1 MVLVSES
8 VASHH
13 EWSKGAIA
21 RVTAAGRREYALFLA
36 ATALIVA
43 HILNDEFLSR
53 EPGTSAGDHVLGAAV
68 PIVVALLT
76 AIFYPTVRGGVRG
89 WIAILFGILALTRA
103 VVALLEAS
111 SVGLSGDD
119 YTGILLLPAGTVLIA
134 VGAWTLWR
142 SRKTSGSR
150 VRRLLR
156 RALIGFVVVVV
167 GLEVVFPLAYAIFYT
182 HKPRMEVERANLGR
196 PYEEVTLQTS
206 DGLDLAAWYVP
217 SRNGAAVIAFP
228 GRSGPV
234 PHARMLARH
243 GYGVLLLD
251 MRGQGESEGVSTGLW
266 DSSKDLAAAVAFLQ
280 DRPDVEGARI
290 GGIGLSQGGEQL
302 IQAAAENPGLR
313 AVVSD
318 GAGIRSVREAVLRG
332 GVVNRITLPVY
343 ALSSAAMAV
352 LSGDAPPPA
361 VKDLVPRVSPR
372 PLFLIYAGQGA
383 GGEDL
388 NPTYFRAAGEPKQL
402 WEIPEASHTGG
413 LAARPKEYEHRVVAF
428 FDRAL
433 LEGT

>member
-1 MVLVSES
+1 MSRSCARCSCRASCGSPGAGTGGCRRESHASSASSPRRLNMRARRPSDLPGGEGDAGSARTGATSSVEETRPAMVLVSES

-13 EWSKGAIA
+13 EWSKGAIP
-21 RVTAAGRREYALFLA
+21 RVTAAGRREYGLFLA

-217 SRNGAAVIAFP
+217 SRNGAAV
-228 GRSGPV
+228 
-234 PHARMLARH
+234 
-243 GYGVLLLD
+243 
-251 MRGQGESEGVSTGLW
+251 
-266 DSSKDLAAAVAFLQ
+266 
-280 DRPDVEGARI
+280 
-290 GGIGLSQGGEQL
+290 
-302 IQAAAENPGLR
+302 
-313 AVVSD
+313 
-318 GAGIRSVREAVLRG
+318 
-332 GVVNRITLPVY
+332 
-343 ALSSAAMAV
+343 
-352 LSGDAPPPA
+352 
-361 VKDLVPRVSPR
+361 
-372 PLFLIYAGQGA
+372 
-383 GGEDL
+383 
-388 NPTYFRAAGEPKQL
+388 
-402 WEIPEASHTGG
+402 
-413 LAARPKEYEHRVVAF
+413 
-428 FDRAL
+428 
-433 LEGT
+433 